1 MEFTVTKEIQYY
13 QTLLDNESII
23 REKVASL

>member
-1 MEFTVTKEIQYY
+1 MEFTVIKEIQYY
-13 QTLLDNESII
+13 QRLLDNESIV